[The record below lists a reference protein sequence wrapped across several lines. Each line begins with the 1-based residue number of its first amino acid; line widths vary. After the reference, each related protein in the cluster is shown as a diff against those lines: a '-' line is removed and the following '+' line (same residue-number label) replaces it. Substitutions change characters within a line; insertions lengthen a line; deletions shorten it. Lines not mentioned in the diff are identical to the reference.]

1 MARCACPTRA
11 PSLGSLWR
19 ETRIATRK
27 YANRPAAY
35 ESGMSIGTL
44 GRLERRPSAKGD
56 VWKQFHDT
64 YPDAGNRFR
73 TYTTRGEYGSE
84 QSGRAKRTLG
94 DLGDDGTDDGTDTSD
109 GADDGS
115 GGGSDWDASD
125 GTTTATTTTSD
136 AGFFSDLGEV
146 LGAGACFKGV
156 DANFNLCGPDVP
168 GVAGTTPGSPVANAI
183 QQLQAPSTAWSFL
196 GSGGGAPASSL
207 VSTLRLAVIGVVV
220 VAAAVAVAEVA
231 SATKTVATVRKHT

>member
-1 MARCACPTRA
+1 
-11 PSLGSLWR
+11 
-19 ETRIATRK
+19 
-27 YANRPAAY
+27 
-35 ESGMSIGTL
+35 MSIGEL

-56 VWKQFHDT
+56 VWEQFHDT

-73 TYTTRGEYGSE
+73 TYTTRKEYGSE
-84 QSGRAKRTLG
+84 RSGRAKRTLG
-94 DLGDDGTDDGTDTSD
+94 DLGDGTDDGTDTDTSD
-109 GADDGS
+109 GSADDGS
-115 GGGSDWDASD
+115 GGGSDWDTSD
-125 GTTTATTTTSD
+125 GTAAATTSD

-168 GVAGTTPGSPVANAI
+168 GVPGTTPGSPVSNAI

-196 GSGGGAPASSL
+196 GSGGGNAPASSL
-207 VSTLRLAVIGVVV
+207 VSTIRLAVIGVVV